1 MKDVNA
7 VASATTL
14 QKLDYDKILKMLSLE
29 CSSTLGKDL
38 ALSMS
43 PRNDKR
49 FIRIAQDQTTEAV
62 YLRRVD
68 PEIPLGG
75 IVNIHDI
82 LNHLKIGGQIEGA
95 DFNRVL
101 DILYATRNLK
111 HFISQKHEEDD
122 IPELKELAAAL
133 KVFEVLEKD
142 IKKKIDVDGSV
153 RDGASPKLR
162 SLRQKISGGKRDIRN
177 QMDHFLRNEDNQPYL
192 QENIITLRN
201 DRFVLAVKQEHR
213 QRIPGIIHDQST
225 SGATLYI
232 EPMAVVAKNNQV
244 QQFELE
250 EEAEVKRILAEL
262 SALLRPYEYDL
273 RINSNV
279 LAEIDLAF
287 AKARLAEKMNAL
299 PPEIIDEAGFYFRAA
314 RHPLLNI
321 EKVVPITV
329 GLDSERRCLVITGPN
344 TGGKTVTLKT
354 VGLLILMY
362 QTGLHLPVETGSH
375 IGIFEHVFA
384 DIGDEQ
390 SIEQSLSTFSAHLT
404 NITKILGELNDR
416 SLVLYDELGAGT
428 DPSEGAALAMAIL
441 DYSID
446 TGARVLATTH
456 YSALKTYAFNK
467 GHAENASVEFDVQSL
482 QPTYR
487 LLIGV
492 PGSSNA
498 FDIAARIGLDR
509 HVINLARQLAEEQT
523 TESQKL
529 MQELEDQQTLTA
541 SLELE
546 LQDKLTSL
554 KEKEKELDTK
564 LSTVETSADNI
575 INNAKQK
582 AAEILSTA
590 RIEADSATKELKKL
604 RKQGRSDAEMRAKN
618 IRNKLSS
625 DAASLR
631 TNHTKKESKKKIR
644 PEELNIGDEVYLKAF
659 HQNATVIEPPDKN
672 GNLQVQSGIMKISV
686 TLSDID
692 ILEQDHS
699 KKNQIS
705 IRKSGGNEIR
715 SFSPELDIRGAYVN
729 EALPIIDKYLDDA
742 FLAGL
747 KEVQIIHGKGTG
759 ALRKGVRDALKHHVH
774 VSDYRTGSLEEGGD
788 GVTVVKLK

>member
-1 MKDVNA
+1 MNDVNA
-7 VASATTL
+7 VASVTTL
-14 QKLDYDKILKMLSLE
+14 QKLDYNKILHMLSLE
-29 CSSTLGKDL
+29 CSSTLGRSL
-38 ALSMS
+38 ALSLV
-43 PRNDKR
+43 PHNDKR
-49 FIRIAQDQTTEAV
+49 FVHVAQAQTSEAV

-75 IVNIHDI
+75 IVDIHDI
-82 LNHLKIGGQIEGA
+82 LDHLKIGGQIEGA
-95 DFNRVL
+95 DFNRIL

-111 HFISQKHEEDD
+111 HYLSVKHAEDD
-122 IPELKELAAAL
+122 LPELKDLASAL
-133 KVFEVLEKD
+133 KVFDVLEKD

-153 RDGASPKLR
+153 RDGASDKLR
-162 SLRQKISGGKRDIRN
+162 NLRQKISGGKRDIRA
-177 QMDHFLRNEDNQPYL
+177 QMDHFLRNEENQPYL
-192 QENIITLRN
+192 QEQIITLRN
-201 DRFVLAVKQEHR
+201 DRFVLPVKQEHR

-232 EPMAVVAKNNQV
+232 EPMAVVAKNNQL

-250 EEAEVKRILAEL
+250 EEAEVKRILNEL
-262 SALLRPYEYDL
+262 STLLRPYVYDL
-273 RINSNV
+273 RNNSSI
-279 LAEIDLAF
+279 LGEIDLSF

-299 PPEIIDEAGFYFRAA
+299 SPEETDEACFYFRYA
-314 RHPLLNI
+314 RHPLLNP
-321 EKVVPITV
+321 ESVVPITV
-329 GLDSERRCLVITGPN
+329 GLDSTRRCLVITGPN

-362 QTGLHLPVETGSH
+362 QTGLHLPVETDSR
-375 IGIFEHVFA
+375 IGMFDHVFA

-404 NITKILGELNDR
+404 NITKILSHLNER

-446 TGARVLATTH
+446 CGSRVLATTH

-467 GHAENASVEFDVQSL
+467 DHTENASVEFDIQSL

-498 FDIAARIGLDR
+498 FDIAARIGLDSS
-509 HVINLARQLAEEQT
+509 VIELARQLAEEQT

-529 MQELEDQQTLTA
+529 MRELEDQQTLTA
-541 SLELE
+541 GLELE
-546 LQDKLTSL
+546 LQEKISML
-554 KEKEKELDTK
+554 EQKEKELDNK
-564 LSTVETSADNI
+564 LSSVEASAENI
-575 INNAKQK
+575 ISNAKNR
-582 AAEILSTA
+582 AAEILSSA
-590 RIEADSATKELKKL
+590 RIEADAATKELKKL
-604 RKQGRSDAEMRAKN
+604 RKQGITDAEAQAKT

-625 DAASLR
+625 DAAALR
-631 TNHTKKESKKKIR
+631 SRKVKKDNKKKIS
-644 PEELNIGDEVYLKAF
+644 PDKLKIGDEVYLKAF
-659 HQNATVIEPPDKN
+659 NQQATVIEPPDKS
-672 GNLQVQSGIMKISV
+672 GQLQVQSGIMKINVSI
-686 TLSDID
+686 SDID
-692 ILEQDHS
+692 ILDQDHS
-699 KKNQIS
+699 KKTQIS
-705 IRKSGGNEIR
+705 IRKSGSNNIR

-729 EALPIIDKYLDDA
+729 EALPRIDKYLDDA

-774 VSDYRTGSLEEGGD
+774 VSEFRTGSLEEGGD
-788 GVTVVKLK
+788 GVTVVKIK